1 MNINFKGIYY
11 PDVLTGYNKYV
22 PKFDELDHYENSLTI
37 KCYLE
42 NDEQGDHVS
51 EYYKA
56 ISKSDLLKTFARPI
70 GYCKV
75 LLGIVKSENKEE
87 YGYSISLE
95 GFEIDQQD
103 EKSIFGILTFLCAMT
118 KDLISLQ
125 SKTNPENVKYYKLAN
140 KILDKVG
147 KRALKNYKL

>member
-42 NDEQGDHVS
+42 NDKQGNHVT

-125 SKTNPENVKYYKLAN
+125 SKTNPENVKYYELAN
-140 KILDKVG
+140 KVLDKVG
-147 KRALKNYKL
+147 KRALKNYKP

>member
-22 PKFDELDHYENSLTI
+22 PKFEELDHYENSLTI

-125 SKTNPENVKYYKLAN
+125 SKTNPENVKYYELAN
-140 KILDKVG
+140 KVLDKVG
-147 KRALKNYKL
+147 KRALKNYKP

>member
-42 NDEQGDHVS
+42 NDEQGNHVS
-51 EYYKA
+51 EYYNA

-75 LLGIVKSENKEE
+75 LLGVVKSENKEE

-125 SKTNPENVKYYKLAN
+125 SKTNPENVKYYELAN
-140 KILDKVG
+140 KVLDKVG
-147 KRALKNYKL
+147 KRALKNYKP